1 MSTPGEQ
8 QVHTFSTTFPSGTIN
23 TRYLLYLP
31 RAYDAQ
37 PEKRWPFILFLH
49 GAGERGNNP
58 ALVASQGLPKLLR
71 DQRDFPFI
79 VLSPQCVS
87 GSYWHTDTL
96 ATMLAEAMGE
106 YRIDTE
112 RIYLTGLSLGGFGTW
127 AMAIA
132 HPQRFAAIA
141 PICGGGDPNAVCR
154 IKHVPVWTFH
164 GARDTIVPIESTE
177 RMVDALKKCG
187 GQVLF
192 TVYPEAGH
200 DSWTQTYANQQLYD
214 WFLQW
219 RRSEAHL
226 SS

>member
-87 GSYWHTDTL
+87 GSYWHTDAL
-96 ATMLAEAMGE
+96 AKVLAEAMRE

-112 RIYLTGLSLGGFGTW
+112 RIYLTAFCRHRSHLWRGRSQCSVSHQACTGLDLPW
-127 AMAIA
+127 
-132 HPQRFAAIA
+132 
-141 PICGGGDPNAVCR
+141 
-154 IKHVPVWTFH
+154 
-164 GARDTIVPIESTE
+164 
-177 RMVDALKKCG
+177 
-187 GQVLF
+187 
-192 TVYPEAGH
+192 
-200 DSWTQTYANQQLYD
+200 
-214 WFLQW
+214 
-219 RRSEAHL
+219 
-226 SS
+226 

>member
-23 TRYLLYLP
+23 ARYLLYLP

-71 DQRDFPFI
+71 DQPDFPFV

-87 GSYWHTDTL
+87 GSHWHTDAL
-96 ATMLAEAMGE
+96 ATVLAEAM
-106 YRIDTE
+106 R
-112 RIYLTGLSLGGFGTW
+112 
-127 AMAIA
+127 
-132 HPQRFAAIA
+132 
-141 PICGGGDPNAVCR
+141 VCR

-219 RRSEAHL
+219 RRSEVHL

>member
-23 TRYLLYLP
+23 TRYQLYLP

-58 ALVASQGLPKLLR
+58 ALVANQGLPKLLQ
-71 DQRDFPFI
+71 DQQDFPFI

-87 GSYWHTDTL
+87 GSRWHTDVL
-96 ATMLAEAMGE
+96 EAVLAEAMRE
-106 YRIDTE
+106 YRIDAE
-112 RIYLTGLSLGGFGTW
+112 RLYLTGLSMGGFGTW

-132 HPQRFAAIA
+132 NPQRFAAIA
-141 PICGGGDPNAVCR
+141 PICGGGDPNAVYR
-154 IKHVPVWTFH
+154 IKHLPVWTFH

-192 TVYPEAGH
+192 TIYPEAGH

-214 WFLQW
+214 WFLKW
-219 RRSEAHL
+219 RRSEENL

>member
-132 HPQRFAAIA
+132 HP
-141 PICGGGDPNAVCR
+141 
-154 IKHVPVWTFH
+154 
-164 GARDTIVPIESTE
+164 
-177 RMVDALKKCG
+177 
-187 GQVLF
+187 
-192 TVYPEAGH
+192 
-200 DSWTQTYANQQLYD
+200 
-214 WFLQW
+214 
-219 RRSEAHL
+219 
-226 SS
+226 

>member
-1 MSTPGEQ
+1 M
-8 QVHTFSTTFPSGTIN
+8 
-23 TRYLLYLP
+23 R
-31 RAYDAQ
+31 
-37 PEKRWPFILFLH
+37 
-49 GAGERGNNP
+49 
-58 ALVASQGLPKLLR
+58 
-71 DQRDFPFI
+71 
-79 VLSPQCVS
+79 
-87 GSYWHTDTL
+87 
-96 ATMLAEAMGE
+96 E
-106 YRIDTE
+106 YRIDAE

-127 AMAIA
+127 AMAMA

-187 GQVLF
+187 GHVLF